1 MITLLHYGFHNMP
14 SKASIL
20 TKALLN
26 TSKEM
31 GISIAHLE
39 KIIDRDNS
47 AFKHADI
54 NPQSKI
60 ESG

>member
-1 MITLLHYGFHNMP
+1 MP